1 MCGFSQVC
9 AEALLK
15 TLELMSKLRQ
25 HVKDMET
32 SFYRMLQVLHTGWRY
47 LPSVHS
53 HWLHVFSARRVLCSV
68 ETSRYSLCFIPQDQ
82 RIVTPL
88 SLALTSHHRDRV
100 QTGLSLLFEAT
111 PLPDFPSFVW
121 VSWSKLHIFIQKYLI
136 VLWIVDS
143 ISLFFLKS
151 GRKHRRQQRLSPA
164 RGRAVCEARGSAGSP
179 ASQDKHQH
187 TGLFQ
192 CFQQKCPQS
201 SGEDSDWAGGRVC
214 KSVSLWLLKCEH
226 FHGGGKLWKTAVVT
240 RWSIFFFHSNRF
252 DLQVICFY
260 GLIFIKIVKVLRP
273 KKVKKFI
280 SFTINA
286 FRSTPGNCGMVGLV
300 SLFLCLLLLSSDE
313 ACFTDYTCTN

>member
-68 ETSRYSLCFIPQDQ
+68 ETSCYSLCFIPQEQ

-100 QTGLSLLFEAT
+100 QTGLSLLFEAP
-111 PLPDFPSFVW
+111 PLPDFSSFVW

-136 VLWIVDS
+136 VLWIVDN

-151 GRKHRRQQRLSPA
+151 GRKYRRQQRLSPA

-187 TGLFQ
+187 AGLFQ

-201 SGEDSDWAGGRVC
+201 GGEDSDWAGGRVC

-226 FHGGGKLWKTAVVT
+226 FHGGGKQLWSEHKT
-240 RWSIFFFHSNRF
+240 RMKHFLLSFKQIWSSG
-252 DLQVICFY
+252 D
-260 GLIFIKIVKVLRP
+260 
-273 KKVKKFI
+273 
-280 SFTINA
+280 
-286 FRSTPGNCGMVGLV
+286 
-300 SLFLCLLLLSSDE
+300 LLLRVN
-313 ACFTDYTCTN
+313 FY